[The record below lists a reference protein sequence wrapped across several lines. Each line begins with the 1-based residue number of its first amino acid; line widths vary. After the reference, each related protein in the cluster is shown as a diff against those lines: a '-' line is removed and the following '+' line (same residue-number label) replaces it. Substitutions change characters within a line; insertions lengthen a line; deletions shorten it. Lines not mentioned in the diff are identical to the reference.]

1 MAEEHASTLL
11 RQKAIEDKKMRE
23 LEKIRETLEVC
34 LEEERQAKKD
44 EEIVR
49 QLQGWIGFC
58 IYNSPFFCIIFSF
71 NFYHCFSLCS
81 TLQQY
86 LILKLL
92 TNCFELNY

>member
-34 LEEERQAKKD
+34 LEEEKQAKKD

-49 QLQGWIGFC
+49 QLQGLFWIWG
-58 IYNSPFFCIIFSF
+58 YRV
-71 NFYHCFSLCS
+71 Y
-81 TLQQY
+81 
-86 LILKLL
+86 
-92 TNCFELNY
+92 ELWDL